1 MKNIIITISILLILG
16 VGIYLY
22 IQNKVATVDLSEGI
36 VLQEEEKDFLNENKG
51 ESNAIVNETEVTQ
64 NTKEE
69 NITNNNQKNMQATFN
84 TNKGEFTVELFGD
97 LTPKTVANFVKL
109 AQDGFYSDTK
119 FHRVIKDFMNQ
130 AGDPLS
136 KDDSQKS
143 RWGTGGPGY
152 QFADEISVNN
162 KNDIGTLSMANAGP
176 NTNGSQ
182 FFINVA
188 NNNFLDTKHTVFGKV
203 VSGLDVVMSI
213 NKVETDPSD
222 KPLDPVI
229 IKNITI
235 K

>member
-22 IQNKVATVDLSEGI
+22 IQNKVATVDLSEGT
-36 VLQEEEKDFLNENKG
+36 VLQEEEKDFLNENK
-51 ESNAIVNETEVTQ
+51 EEPDTIVTETELTQ

-109 AQDGFYSDTK
+109 AQDGFYNDTK
-119 FHRVIKDFMNQ
+119 FHRVIEGFMNQ

-152 QFADEISVNN
+152 QFADEISANN